1 MDKDVI
7 VAALGDEWDAIARL
21 LESLSELEWERDTP
35 LPGWRVRDVVA
46 HLIGTELLLDG
57 QDVPETSTDVHA
69 LPHVRNE
76 IGARNEKFV
85 EHFRAQRIDEVLA
98 RFREITAKRLAALR
112 AMSQEDFDAPSW
124 TPAGEATYTRF
135 MRIRAFDNWMHE
147 QDVRDAVGLPGTES
161 GPAAA
166 LSVDEISAALGY
178 LVGKK
183 SGAPDGSSVTFD
195 LGGERTLHVAVNGR
209 ASLVERLPGEPTV
222 RIRLPLGVFTR
233 LAGGRVD
240 PAAVRSSVE
249 LDGDAELG
257 ERVVNNL
264 AFTI

>member
-1 MDKDVI
+1 MNKDVI
-7 VAALGDEWDAIARL
+7 VTALGDEWDAIGRL
-21 LESLSELEWERDTP
+21 LAPLSELEWERDTP

-46 HLIGTELLLDG
+46 HLIGTELVLDG
-57 QDVPETSTDVHA
+57 QDVPETTTDVRA

-85 EHFRAQRIDEVLA
+85 EHFRAQPVDQVLT
-98 RFREITAKRLAALR
+98 RFREVTAKRLAALR
-112 AMSQEDFDAPSW
+112 AMSPEEFDSPSW
-124 TPAGEATYTRF
+124 TPAGEATYARF

-147 QDVRDAVGLPGTES
+147 QDIRDAVGLPGTAH

-195 LGGERTLHVAVNGR
+195 LGERSLHVAVDGR
-209 ASLVERLPGEPTV
+209 ASLVERLPGAPTV
-222 RIRLPLGVFTR
+222 RIRLPLGTFTR

-240 PAAVRSSVE
+240 PATVRSSIE
-249 LDGDAELG
+249 FDGDAELG
-257 ERVVNNL
+257 QRIVDNL